1 MDINKLIKRVELE
14 FHNTTEREK
23 IAIAGVELIARQTRD
38 ALNRILIDLDS
49 LKELEERT
57 KNTSNRAIEPF

>member
-49 LKELEERT
+49 LKELEEQT
-57 KNTSNRAIEPF
+57 KDTSNRAIEPF